1 MKTLPHVIALSAIV
15 AGFLTLAGRP
25 IAAAAEPGKP
35 IELFNG
41 KDLTGWRF
49 HAWPWGTAEDLAASR
64 SKWKVGTASLDPKH
78 PEHLLVTPGGHD
90 LVNVAAHHGDS
101 CDVYTDAKFGDAI
114 VDLEFMVARG
124 SNSGVALLGVYE
136 IQILDSYGIKQPDAG
151 DMGAVYNRL
160 PPRVNASKKPG
171 EWQHLVIDYRAPR
184 FNPPYHKTANARIK
198 KATLNGQVILENDE
212 INGITAPFLAK
223 GDVAVGAI
231 LLQGDHGPVAFR
243 NIKITPVHD
252 E

>member
-1 MKTLPHVIALSAIV
+1 MKTLSRLMFLGAAL
-15 AGFLTLAGRP
+15 AGFLTF
-25 IAAAAEPGKP
+25 AAVRTATAADCGKP
-35 IELFNG
+35 IKLFNG

-49 HAWPWGTAEDLAASR
+49 HAWPVNTPEDVAASR

-101 CDVYTDAKFGDAI
+101 CDVYTAAKFGDAI

-136 IQILDSYGIKQPDAG
+136 IQILDSYGVKQPDAG
-151 DMGAVYNRL
+151 DMGAVYSRL
-160 PPRVNASKKPG
+160 PPRVNAAKKPG

-198 KATLNGQVILENDE
+198 KATLNGRVILENDE
-212 INGITAPFLAK
+212 INGITAPFLGK
-223 GDVAVGAI
+223 GDVPTGAI

-243 NIKITPVHD
+243 NIKITPVH
-252 E
+252 EE